1 MTVLV
6 QTVVGIPIRVIK
18 FDPAYFL
25 VKANSV
31 TVYSILVLYVD
42 TYSTKVYKICTAFFI
57 VRLFFSLGQFGSS
70 NRIFQQ
76 LCEFELKIKSMSFR
90 GLSGASC

>member
-1 MTVLV
+1 MCCTNVLFIVVVMTVLV

-18 FDPAYFL
+18 LDPAYFL

-42 TYSTKVYKICTAFFI
+42 TFSTKVYKICTAF
-57 VRLFFSLGQFGSS
+57 LL
-70 NRIFQQ
+70 
-76 LCEFELKIKSMSFR
+76 
-90 GLSGASC
+90 